1 MVNTR
6 KIIRVLIVDDHPV
19 VRHGLHSLLSGHLD
33 IDVVGEVEDGL
44 GVLPYLADHEVDLML
59 LDIKM
64 KGRNG
69 IEIARRVRRSYPN
82 IKIIILTTYDDESY
96 LHQALEV
103 GVQGYLLKSVS
114 HEILP
119 DSIRRVMEGERILS
133 PTLVSTVV
141 ESYQKLA
148 QEQAHIEAQL
158 FPEDLQILTAISE
171 GSSNKE
177 IAEKFFWSE
186 ATVKRRVH
194 EILEKLW
201 VSNRAQAV
209 AEAIRRGWI

>member
-44 GVLPYLADHEVDLML
+44 GVLHYLAGHEVDLVL

-64 KGRNG
+64 KGQNG
-69 IEIARRVRRSYPN
+69 IEIARRVRRSYPK

-119 DSIRRVMEGERILS
+119 DSIRKAMKGERILS
-133 PTLVSTVV
+133 PSLVSTVV

-148 QEQAHIEAQL
+148 QEQAQIEAQL
-158 FPEDLQILTAISE
+158 TLEDLQILTAISE
-171 GSSNKE
+171 GASNKE

-194 EILEKLW
+194 EILEKLG